1 MSTTMNSIQ
10 FQSSQHST
18 GTPVSDL
25 DNSHLSDDSDQPDD
39 NFIGMLQYK
48 DAYHI
53 LGLPKSDSPD
63 IAAVLQA
70 YNSLQKQTLSMLSST
85 AANIDKGAGV
95 NGGAF
100 FICQQNYLELKLQA
114 LDQAILELIPKEAA
128 VILREREK
136 IDGVGEGE
144 EDDIFEED
152 LDVVNKTREKDTTE
166 DEKKEDHYRDPKAES
181 RPCSKTVK
189 QIPTKV
195 NPPGMSA
202 TISPAPRV
210 KQKES
215 RPNNPL
221 QDAKKSQRQTSQNK
235 GKQVS
240 PVHPIETLET
250 IDVPFRPNQSNIKTN
265 QPPNRT
271 SSPNRFQYTLQD
283 GLRSRSKSPSAL
295 SSNDSV
301 SGITWDGPVDF
312 THHKGGFNTE
322 DASDGELSDVLGP
335 VDKPGKSP
343 STNRST
349 SAASST
355 ARTKNQTQGSPRSV
369 VDFPPSFDYD
379 NEPKELASTRRKPAV
394 KNENSRFLSHEATEA
409 ARMGVLRA
417 LSEDDSECL
426 PLDDDDDFHLPG
438 YSRRGQ
444 RRKGANYLND
454 TDAILD
460 NKKDEDDRMEF
471 GRSVGLGGAC
481 DEKSST
487 RNLNADNSLIESSL
501 SGKSRG
507 ASLADV
513 GSGSG
518 SRGGVAVLSKQPS
531 KSGSLSK
538 NGSASNSLSSGSGRS
553 NSKLARR
560 KSDDDYYESI
570 LNSGVD
576 FAGELCMALRTCWN
590 NILDIDGT
598 NRNNRG
604 GDGDDDDCTYDSRGE
619 STAFTRDTGRSGGDE
634 STAFHTASSF
644 SRGFRDSSPAAT
656 MRKNGLNNVFRN
668 GRDNRSG
675 KKRMV

>member
-1 MSTTMNSIQ
+1 MNSIQ

-114 LDQAILELIPKEAA
+114 LDQAILELIPEEAA
-128 VILREREK
+128 VILKERDK
-136 IDGVGEGE
+136 IDGMVEGE
-144 EDDIFEED
+144 EDDIFED
-152 LDVVNKTREKDTTE
+152 DIHVVDKKPEKETTE
-166 DEKKEDHYRDPKAES
+166 DEKKEDYIRDPKAES
-181 RPCSKTVK
+181 RPCSKYVK
-189 QIPTKV
+189 QIPPKV
-195 NPPGMSA
+195 NPPDMSA
-202 TISPAPRV
+202 MISPAPHV

-215 RPNNPL
+215 KPNNPL
-221 QDAKKSQRQTSQNK
+221 QDAQKSKQQSFQNK
-235 GKQVS
+235 GKHAS

-250 IDVPFRPNQSNIKTN
+250 IDVPLRPNQNNIKTN

-271 SSPNRFQYTLQD
+271 SSPQRFQYTLQD
-283 GLRSRSKSPSAL
+283 GPRSRSKSPSAL

-312 THHKGGFNTE
+312 THHKGGLNTE
-322 DASDGELSDVLGP
+322 DTSDGELSDVLGP
-335 VDKPGKSP
+335 VDKLGKSP
-343 STNRST
+343 STNRYI
-349 SAASST
+349 SASSST
-355 ARTKNQTQGSPRSV
+355 ARCKSQTQGSPRSV
-369 VDFPPSFDYD
+369 VDFSPSFEYD
-379 NEPKELASTRRKPAV
+379 NEPKEKTSTRPKSPV
-394 KNENSRFLSHEATEA
+394 KKEDSRFLSHEATEA

-438 YSRRGQ
+438 NRGRGQ
-444 RRKGANYLND
+444 RRKGTNYLND
-454 TDAILD
+454 RDTIVDIKRD
-460 NKKDEDDRMEF
+460 DEDRMEF
-471 GRSVGLGGAC
+471 GRSVGLAGASQ
-481 DEKSST
+481 EKIST
-487 RNLNADNSLIESSL
+487 RDLNADNSLIESSL
-501 SGKSRG
+501 SGRSRG
-507 ASLADV
+507 ASLAEV

-518 SRGGVAVLSKQPS
+518 SRGGVAVISKQPS

-538 NGSASNSLSSGSGRS
+538 NGSGSNSLSSGSGRS

-560 KSDDDYYESI
+560 KSDDDYYESL
-570 LNSGVD
+570 LNSGMD

-598 NRNNRG
+598 NRNNRDD
-604 GDGDDDDCTYDSRGE
+604 DGDDDDGTYDSRGE
-619 STAFTRDTGRSGGDE
+619 STTFTRDTGRSGGDE

-644 SRGFRDSSPAAT
+644 SRGFRDSSPGAA
-656 MRKNGLNNVFRN
+656 MRKNGLSNVFRN
-668 GRDNRSG
+668 GRDNRFG